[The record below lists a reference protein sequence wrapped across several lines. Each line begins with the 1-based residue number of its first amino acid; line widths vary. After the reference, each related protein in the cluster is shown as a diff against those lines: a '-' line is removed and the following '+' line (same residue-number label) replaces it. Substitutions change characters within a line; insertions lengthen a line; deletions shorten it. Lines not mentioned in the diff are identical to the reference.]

1 MTNNE
6 TTSPAASLV
15 MTVYNGE
22 RYLAEAVESVLA
34 QTRRN
39 FELVVWDDG
48 STDRTLEI
56 ARDYAKLDD
65 RVRVVAA
72 KHLGRTRR
80 SRPRLRRRPRR
91 TSAGST
97 ATTSSPR
104 RRWKRPPRF
113 STGNPL

>member
-34 QTRRN
+34 QTRRD

-72 KHLGRTRR
+72 KHLGRT
-80 SRPRLRRRPRR
+80 PALKAAFAE
-91 TSAGST
+91 TT
-97 ATTSSPR
+97 APYL
-104 RRWKRPPRF
+104 
-113 STGNPL
+113 G